1 MSNYSTK
8 PNPHFGHRVLDPMPT
23 REALDHFYAEQY
35 YDLIEQGK
43 LAVDIARANRGGE
56 EAADQEKW
64 LRETVHK
71 DVIDILLEYAPGK
84 RAAEVGCGLGDL
96 VGDMKQAGLEPL
108 GIDLAGDAVAA
119 VKSKGLEALE
129 GSLDG
134 LFQDGAIQP
143 ESLDAIV
150 FNNVLEF
157 THDPADN
164 LKIASKI
171 LKPGGVLLVRGGND
185 FNALQMA
192 AVDSLGLEEWWVS
205 PPGHINYLTFDA
217 VEAMMHDVGVMP
229 FHRNGE
235 FPMELW
241 LLLGFDY
248 ISDRTLGAD
257 CHNRR
262 VAFERSV
269 PTDVRRRL
277 YKAFGQAGLGRT
289 MVIAG
294 RRA

>member
-1 MSNYSTK
+1 MSDYSTK
-8 PNPHFGHRVLDPMPT
+8 PAPKYGHRVLDPMPT
-23 REALDHFYAEQY
+23 RKDLDRFYAEQY
-35 YDLIEQGK
+35 YKLINEGE
-43 LAVDIARANRGGE
+43 LASDIARASRGGD
-56 EAADQEKW
+56 EAADQENW

-71 DVIDILLEYAPGK
+71 DIIDILLEYAPGK
-84 RAAEVGCGLGDL
+84 RVAEVGCGLGEL
-96 VGDMKQAGLEPL
+96 VSDMKQAGLEPL
-108 GIDLAGDAVAA
+108 GIDLASDAVEA
-119 VKSKGLEALE
+119 VKSKGLDALE

-134 LFQDGAIQP
+134 LFEDGTIKP

-157 THDPADN
+157 THDPAHN
-164 LKIASKI
+164 LGTASKV
-171 LKPGGVLLVRGGND
+171 LKPGGVLMVRGGND

-192 AVDSLGLEEWWVS
+192 AVDSLGLKEWWVS

-217 VEAMMHDVGVMP
+217 VEAMMHDVGVTP
-229 FHRNGE
+229 FHRHGE

-262 VAFERSV
+262 VAFERSI

-289 MVIAG
+289 MVVAG
-294 RRA
+294 RRT